1 MLFLLNHQIVE
12 IASPEA
18 LLLERWR
25 AMGCGDPRTLR
36 AQQTIDF
43 VTHRFAEI
51 SDLPE
56 AEKLEHS
63 RELAALIVAKTGANS
78 LIFKPTASGGL
89 EPRLQ
94 DLPQIV
100 LQTYLRGAAN
110 DADTE
115 HKAVG

>member
-1 MLFLLNHQIVE
+1 MLNHRVLQIE
-12 IASPEA
+12 APEA

-25 AMGCGDPRTLR
+25 TMGCGDPRTLR
-36 AQQTIDF
+36 AQQAIDF
-43 VTHRFAEI
+43 VTQRFTE
-51 SDLPE
+51 LMPE
-56 AEKLEHS
+56 PEELHTEQY

-78 LIFKPTASGGL
+78 LIFKPTASGRL

-110 DADTE
+110 DSATIE
-115 HKAVG
+115 KVAG